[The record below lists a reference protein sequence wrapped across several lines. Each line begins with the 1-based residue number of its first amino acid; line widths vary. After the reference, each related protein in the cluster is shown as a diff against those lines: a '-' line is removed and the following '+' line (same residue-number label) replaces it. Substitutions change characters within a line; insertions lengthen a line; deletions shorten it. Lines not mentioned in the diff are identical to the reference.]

1 MEKIF
6 AVECE
11 MIARKKAALKENSG
25 ENNLAEEYEDL
36 VDEYEDLL
44 EQAYFLTRIGDRLQ
58 RKLEN
63 SNRELKQTN
72 EKLAE
77 TIDRLTEVKISR
89 KARTVIMIS
98 ALALFLLIEGLVEP
112 LVDANSRNFYAS
124 LAAKGVIA
132 LSIKPLETLLERIM
146 LKKERM
152 KINTA

>member
-6 AVECE
+6 AEECE
-11 MIARKKAALKENSG
+11 MIARKKAVLIEKTG
-25 ENNLAEEYEDL
+25 KNLAGEYEDL
-36 VDEYEDLL
+36 VVEYEDLL

-58 RKLEN
+58 RKLDN
-63 SNRELKQTN
+63 SNNELKKTN
-72 EKLAE
+72 GKLAE

-98 ALALFLLIEGLVEP
+98 ALALFLVIEGLVEP
-112 LVDANSRNFYAS
+112 FVDANSGSFYAS

-132 LSIKPLETLLERIM
+132 LSIKPFEILLEKKM

-152 KINTA
+152 KVKPV